1 MEAVK
6 GLKFMEPIMASMAD
20 LQDLG
25 AFVNKLYNQ
34 GFWAQGGVL
43 VSEYFFLGVTVF
55 FFVIN
60 KKIVLFCL
68 LFLFNIGPYAVR
80 MEREIKF

>member
-1 MEAVK
+1 
-6 GLKFMEPIMASMAD
+6 MASMAD

-55 FFVIN
+55 FFCH
-60 KKIVLFCL
+60 K
-68 LFLFNIGPYAVR
+68 
-80 MEREIKF
+80 